1 MSSEVRDRL
10 KEMRKLDSSTS
21 IKVDPLRRG
30 QSQIYQGDMN
40 DKLLSYFQKIMPL
53 SQEEIEAIVETMTI
67 HPYKKGTVLLRAGQV
82 STEVYFV
89 LEGCVR
95 QFYIVDGEEKTNNFF
110 TEEQWVVS
118 INSFNQLIPSNHF
131 LDCCMDS
138 TLVVGSR
145 EKEEGLY
152 KRFPKL
158 ETVSRRVMEKVFT
171 AQQELLSS
179 YTTDT
184 AEQRYLKLLKS
195 RPDLFQKIPQYQIAS
210 YVGVKPESLS
220 RIRKRIAH
228 KL

>member
-1 MSSEVRDRL
+1 MD
-10 KEMRKLDSSTS
+10 
-21 IKVDPLRRG
+21 
-30 QSQIYQGDMN
+30 
-40 DKLLSYFQKIMPL
+40 DKLLNYFHRIMPL

-67 HPYKKGTVLLRAGQV
+67 KRFKKGTILLNEGQI

-95 QFYIVDGEEKTNNFF
+95 QYYLVEGDEKTNNFF
-110 TEEQWVVS
+110 TEDQWVIS
-118 INSFNQLIPSNHF
+118 MNSFSQNTPSNHF

-138 TLVVGSR
+138 ALVVGNS
-145 EKEEGLY
+145 EKAENLY

-158 ETVSRRVMEKVFT
+158 ETVSRKVMEKVF
-171 AQQELLSS
+171 AEQQEIMSS
-179 YTTDT
+179 YTVDT

-220 RIRKRIAH
+220 RIRKRLLH
-228 KL
+228 K